1 MMMGE
6 MYMYMNET
14 KLKVRYVETDQM
26 GIAHHSNHYAWFEVG
41 RTEYITEIGMT
52 YKEMEENN
60 IMLPVVESSCKYI
73 EGAKY
78 EDIIIIQTFMH
89 DLNGAKVIFNYNVVR
104 EKDGKVLAKGS
115 TTHAF
120 VNEKFRVVN
129 LKKANIEMWS
139 MFEKLFK

>member
-1 MMMGE
+1 
-6 MYMYMNET
+6 MYMNET

-26 GIAHHSNHYAWFEVG
+26 GIVHHSNHYAWFEVG

-60 IMLPVVESSCKYI
+60 IMIPVVESSCKYI

-78 EDIIIIQTFMH
+78 EDIIIIQTYMQE
-89 DLNGAKVIFNYNVVR
+89 LNGAKVIFKYNVVR
-104 EKDGKVLAKGS
+104 ERDGKVLAIGS

-129 LKKANIEMWS
+129 LKKANAKIWS
-139 MFEKLFK
+139 LFQKLL